1 MCDGNKSCYECWWF
15 CHGSGQCFRTAKMI
29 AITSP
34 KDKYCDEWRF
44 DGLEDW
50 EREDCDPEQDDTLV
64 TMEMVTA

>member
-1 MCDGNKSCYECWWF
+1 
-15 CHGSGQCFRTAKMI
+15 MI